1 MDASMAKLF
10 AGDTAMW
17 VSERAVQVLGG
28 YGYTTDFPVERF
40 FRDAKITQIYE
51 GTQEVQ
57 RIVINRSISPNES
70 VRMYPLE
77 KIRGSFRPSVEKSM
91 EGSSL
96 LRWPGGSQ
104 VPQSVADTVSN
115 YLLNHNANTGMS
127 FVTSMETDEIITET
141 LVLVPNSRVLRP

>member
-57 RIVINRSISPNES
+57 RIVINRAISPE
-70 VRMYPLE
+70 
-77 KIRGSFRPSVEKSM
+77 
-91 EGSSL
+91 
-96 LRWPGGSQ
+96 
-104 VPQSVADTVSN
+104 
-115 YLLNHNANTGMS
+115 
-127 FVTSMETDEIITET
+127 
-141 LVLVPNSRVLRP
+141 